1 MTIDMWQLIFDMV
14 ARSSNI
20 RGNLFFFFMF
30 DAIKIFYDLRVNKKN
45 RLNLISILNSLIKYL
60 FPLQKMAK
68 ISDVTIFGSKKSVS
82 RQEQNETHQTMS
94 WICPNLRSNW
104 ELVKVRLEAL
114 IILIRIK
121 LQFNGSFT
129 PYISVAT
136 VIRLL
141 EL

>member
-20 RGNLFFFFMF
+20 RGNLFFFMF
-30 DAIKIFYDLRVNKKN
+30 DAIKIFYDLRVNKKKSFEFN
-45 RLNLISILNSLIKYL
+45 IDNSLIKYL

-114 IILIRIK
+114 MILIRIK